1 MNTMKPTT
9 LVLIAIVLAVA
20 TAATAATAFAGAK
33 KKHVVNIEE
42 QVADSV
48 QGTSQAM
55 LRLKSG
61 HVRRNNDTA
70 NPAIYLPRPKN

>member
-1 MNTMKPTT
+1 MKTMKPTT

-42 QVADSV
+42 QIANSV

-61 HVRRNNDTA
+61 HVRRNNDT
-70 NPAIYLPRPKN
+70 PSPTIYLPRPKN